1 MRIQNK
7 LAIIIPALILVI
19 GIAIAYKL
27 IIDDQELPIFSPSQI
42 NPELVDPSLQFERG
56 QHTIDDFELID
67 QNNNSFSQKN
77 LKDKIY
83 VADFFFTTC
92 PTICPD
98 MSGQLKRVQDAYSDQ
113 DDFMILSHT
122 VQPEVDSPKV
132 LKAYAD
138 LYEANTDQWVFV
150 TGKKATIYDLARK
163 SYFAA
168 VTEGDGGPDDFIHTE
183 NFVLID
189 KEKRIRGFYDGTS
202 EESVGQLIADISI
215 LANSYDQ

>member
-1 MRIQNK
+1 MKNQNK
-7 LAIIIPALILVI
+7 LAIIIPGLTLLI
-19 GIAIAYKL
+19 GIAIAYQL
-27 IIDDQELPIFSPSQI
+27 IIDDRELPIFSPSQI

-56 QHTIDDFELID
+56 EHSITDFELID
-67 QNNNSFSQKN
+67 QNNDPFSQKN

-98 MSGQLKRVQDAYSDQ
+98 MSGQLKRVQDAYNEKK
-113 DDFMILSHT
+113 DFMILSHT
-122 VQPEVDSPKV
+122 VQPEVDSPNV

-138 LYEANTDQWVFV
+138 LYEADPEQWVFV
-150 TGKKATIYDLARK
+150 TGNKRTIYELARK

-183 NFVLID
+183 NFILID

-202 EESVGQLIADISI
+202 EESVDQLITDISI
-215 LANSYDQ
+215 LSNSYDQ

>member
-1 MRIQNK
+1 MRRQNK
-7 LAIIIPALILVI
+7 LALIIPGIILIV
-19 GIAIAYKL
+19 GIAIAYQF
-27 IIDDQELPIFSPSQI
+27 IVDSRELPIYSPSQI

-56 QHTIDDFELID
+56 EHTIADFELID
-67 QNNNSFSQKN
+67 QDNQNFNQDQ
-77 LKDKIY
+77 LMGKIY

-98 MSGQLKRVQDAYSDQ
+98 MSGQLQRVQNAFEEKN
-113 DDFMILSHT
+113 DFMILSHT

-132 LKAYAD
+132 LKEYAN
-138 LYEANTDQWVFV
+138 LYEADPEKWIFV
-150 TGKKATIYDLARK
+150 TGDKKTIYDLARK

-202 EESVGQLIADISI
+202 EASVDQLITDISI
-215 LANSYDQ
+215 LSNSYEQ

>member
-1 MRIQNK
+1 MKNQNK
-7 LAIIIPALILVI
+7 LAIIIPGLTLLI
-19 GIAIAYKL
+19 GIAIAYQL
-27 IIDDQELPIFSPSQI
+27 ILDDRELPIFSPSQI

-56 QHTIDDFELID
+56 EHSIAEFELID
-67 QNNNSFSQKN
+67 QNNFPFNQKN
-77 LKDKIY
+77 LEDKIY

-98 MSGQLKRVQDAYSDQ
+98 MSGQLKRVQDAYNEKE
-113 DDFMILSHT
+113 DFMILSHT

-138 LYEANTDQWVFV
+138 LYEADPEQWVFV
-150 TGKKATIYDLARK
+150 TGNKRTIYELARK

-183 NFVLID
+183 NFILID

-202 EESVGQLIADISI
+202 EESVDQLITDISI
-215 LANSYDQ
+215 LSNSYDQ